1 MTQPETIL
9 YAGYG
14 ANRDPQMIKEITGRE
29 PYVIGRVALKDVEL
43 CIQRFD
49 QIPTEVV
56 STAPVPVAARE
67 IMIDSWG
74 QQSDFETYTVRPREG
89 SMVDGMLFELSPEE
103 RALISE
109 WELIEFGWY
118 ERLPVTVVLEDGS
131 EKLAE
136 TEGLRDGQ
144 EIDRVVSGS
153 RYSTYLND
161 PADMYKIAK
170 KSRREYF
177 ERQAQGQ

>member
-1 MTQPETIL
+1 MTQPEAIL

-29 PYVIGRVALKDVEL
+29 PQVIGRVALKDVEL
-43 CIQRFD
+43 CIQRYD
-49 QIPTEVV
+49 QIPAEVAP
-56 STAPVPVAARE
+56 TAPVPISVKD

-74 QQSDFETYTVRPREG
+74 QGNDFETYTVRPREG
-89 SMVDGMLFELSPEE
+89 SMVDGMLFQLSPEE
-103 RALISE
+103 RALIAE

-118 ERLPVTVVLEDGS
+118 ERMPITVVLENGS

-144 EIDRVVSGS
+144 EIDRVVDG
-153 RYSTYLND
+153 RQYSTYLND
-161 PADMYKIAK
+161 PADMYRIAE

-177 ERQAQGQ
+177 ERQAQSQ